1 MHVYQFKTIRH
12 ARVLV
17 FNPGEW
23 LFVFDWLWDNLK
35 KPHDFRQWFQFAP
48 SLHPEKQGSQVLV
61 RMPQSCENL
70 RVVSLLQGAN
80 LSEVIVG
87 RSLPQMQGWWSP
99 CERKMDPIASVALK
113 KRIPLQPYS
122 QHCFLSLTKYFQIF

>member
-1 MHVYQFKTIRH
+1 M
-12 ARVLV
+12 